1 MMSGQED
8 ADEVVGR
15 VTSLSSSE
23 QTNSS
28 VISVLSKV
36 RLIALMWSDV
46 REH

>member
-8 ADEVVGR
+8 SDEVVGR
-15 VTSLSSSE
+15 VASLSSGE

-36 RLIALMWSDV
+36 RPIALL
-46 REH
+46 